1 MLRSLFIITILS
13 FISIKVNS
21 QNTIKLAHINSMEL
35 LSAMPEN
42 DSARVKLEKV
52 IKELQFYLE
61 DMQVEFNNKYQEYTT
76 KKNTYTASLAQ
87 IKETELQDM
96 NTRMQQFQESAQGE
110 IENKRTE
117 IYKPVM
123 DKTRKVIADVAKENG
138 ITYVFDTS
146 NGTLLYQSDNSINL
160 MPLVKKK
167 LGLK

>member
-1 MLRSLFIITILS
+1 MIRSLLIISILS

-61 DMQVEFNNKYQEYTT
+61 DMQVEFNKKYQEYMT

-87 IKETELQDM
+87 IKESELQDM
-96 NTRMQQFQESAQGE
+96 TTRMQQFQESAQGE

-146 NGTLLYQSDNSINL
+146 NGALLYQSDNSINL